1 MGRVALHLLGRM
13 ALKGYC
19 TVYVT
24 CLILPRSQISYGGM
38 RLTIILLLGLMFN
51 GCLFKDDIE
60 EGPGCSNTCTY
71 ANDGVCDDG
80 GPGSVYSL
88 CPCGTDCSDCGTR
101 SSSDCNTTGGGG
113 TGGGGTG
120 GGGGNSTTYNLVIT
134 RSNYHCATTAGTY
147 FETCSGT
154 AIIQLRETNGGII
167 LNNGVLD
174 YCGAGYEGPLS
185 SVNPPYCNSPNTL
198 FVPNLVFGRSYTMTR
213 TCEGFNGTYTK
224 TRTFTVTSTN
234 SPGPDGCYPQNA
246 P

>member
-1 MGRVALHLLGRM
+1 M
-13 ALKGYC
+13 ALSGYFKNC
-19 TVYVT
+19 TEYRT
-24 CLILPRSQISYGGM
+24 LPHSLITPRPM
-38 RLTIILLLGLMFN
+38 RLLLLLLLGLMFN

-60 EGPGCSNTCTY
+60 EGPGCSNTCQY
-71 ANDGVCDDG
+71 AKDGVCDDG
-80 GPGSVYSL
+80 GPGAVYSL

-101 SSSDCNTTGGGG
+101 SSGDCNTIGGGGTGGGG

-120 GGGGNSTTYNLVIT
+120 GGGTGGGGNSTTYNLVIT
-134 RSNYHCATTAGTY
+134 RSNAHCSATAGTF
-147 FETCSGT
+147 FETCTGT

-167 LNNGVLD
+167 LNNGILD

>member
-1 MGRVALHLLGRM
+1 
-13 ALKGYC
+13 
-19 TVYVT
+19 
-24 CLILPRSQISYGGM
+24 M
-38 RLTIILLLGLMFN
+38 RLLLLLLLGLMLN
-51 GCLFKDDIE
+51 GCLLKDDIE
-60 EGPGCSNTCTY
+60 EGPGCSNTCQY
-71 ANDGVCDDG
+71 ANDSVCDDG
-80 GPGSVYSL
+80 GPGAVYSL

-101 SSSDCNTTGGGG
+101 NSSDCNTSGGGG

-120 GGGGNSTTYNLVIT
+120 GGGSSTTYNLVIT
-134 RSNYHCATTAGTY
+134 RSNYHCSATAGTF
-147 FETCSGT
+147 FETCTGT

-167 LNNGVLD
+167 LNNGILD

-198 FVPNLVFGRSYTMTR
+198 FVSNLVFGRSYTMTR